1 MTTLPNVARHLQK
14 RTYFC
19 DYLMLTGIFTNPQLD
34 RDHQQ
39 LYDRILNHYL
49 ERYGHRQLF
58 GQCLNPNAETEY
70 SFKLEEADQAELSLA
85 ALKDGKV
92 RGRRAPICD
101 IFSCTESREWQDE
114 APRGGPAYK
123 FEYRGEDEEDDEGG
137 SDGYDSEPTHSLP
150 PLEMSDKTLFCV
162 KRKSIQKRRT
172 VGRVA
177 ARRQVRR

>member
-1 MTTLPNVARHLQK
+1 MIQQTFQTTLPNVARHLQK

-58 GQCLNPNAETEY
+58 GQCFNPKAETEY

-85 ALKDGKV
+85 ALKDGK
-92 RGRRAPICD
+92 AAISID
-101 IFSCTESREWQDE
+101 EWRMRVEIQRQSINNCKVLGVNVLASNALDLSE
-114 APRGGPAYK
+114 I
-123 FEYRGEDEEDDEGG
+123 
-137 SDGYDSEPTHSLP
+137 YDSE
-150 PLEMSDKTLFCV
+150 
-162 KRKSIQKRRT
+162 
-172 VGRVA
+172 
-177 ARRQVRR
+177 